1 VEKEK
6 SVWLDGL
13 EFPKFSSRTGVLL
26 GLRSFRCFTFTRPQK
41 GICDS
46 YLLRV
51 IKEQVTEEKTRMKKF
66 IQNGVIRYARVPLS
80 LEEEIEAKDL
90 EIKNLKALVDE
101 LRKSLEQYEQ
111 KPLSKPEEKLP
122 IQEVVPVDSFDC
134 YK

>member
-1 VEKEK
+1 M
-6 SVWLDGL
+6 
-13 EFPKFSSRTGVLL
+13 
-26 GLRSFRCFTFTRPQK
+26 
-41 GICDS
+41 
-46 YLLRV
+46 
-51 IKEQVTEEKTRMKKF
+51 TEEKTRMKKF

-101 LRKSLEQYEQ
+101 LRKSLEQHEQ

-122 IQEVVPVDSFDC
+122 IQEVAPVDSFDC